1 MFIALANIL
10 GASMVMFILMML
22 YCEIFSM
29 LEEYIY
35 VKFSDPRIVTN
46 ANVIIAGLFA
56 VVAVLLLSV
65 R

>member
-1 MFIALANIL
+1 MFIAIANIL

-29 LEEYIY
+29 LKEYIY
-35 VKFSDPRIVTN
+35 VKFSDQRIITN
-46 ANVIIAGLFA
+46 DNVIVAGLFA

>member
-29 LEEYIY
+29 LKEYIY

-46 ANVIIAGLFA
+46 DNVIVAGLFA

>member
-22 YCEIFSM
+22 YCELFSM
-29 LEEYIY
+29 LKECIY

-46 ANVIIAGLFA
+46 DNVIVAGLFA

>member
-1 MFIALANIL
+1 MFVALANIL
-10 GASMVMFILMML
+10 GASMVMFILIML

-29 LEEYIY
+29 LKEYMY

-46 ANVIIAGLFA
+46 DNVIVAGLFA